1 MHKIGKLPAE
11 KLMRKRFPKIKIN
24 DKISKVIKTLL
35 KTDTSVVPVFEGR
48 KFIGEIHELDMLK
61 IVVDTKEIPEEEII
75 TLGFGLDM
83 GYFAK
88 TARDIVRRHE
98 ISISSKTKI
107 KEASFIMLKEGVK
120 SLPVM
125 KNKRLVG
132 ILTERDILKRVMKK
146 GLEK

>member
-1 MHKIGKLPAE
+1 MHKIGELPAE
-11 KLMRKRFPKIKIN
+11 KLMRKRFYKIKID
-24 DKISKVIKTLL
+24 DKIQKVVRTLL
-35 KTDTSVVPVFEGR
+35 RGDTSVVAVFHGR
-48 KFIGEIHELDMLK
+48 RFIGEIHELDLLK
-61 IVVDTKEIPEEEII
+61 LVVDPKEIPEEEII

-98 ISISSKTKI
+98 ISISPKTKI
-107 KEASFIMLKEGVK
+107 KEASFIMLREGVK

-125 KNKRLVG
+125 KNKRLLG
-132 ILTERDILKRVMKK
+132 ILTERDIMKRVMKR

>member
-1 MHKIGKLPAE
+1 MHRIGELPAE
-11 KLMRKRFPKIKIN
+11 KLMRKRFSKVKTN
-24 DKISKVIKTLL
+24 DKVSKVIKLL
-35 KTDTSVVPVFEGR
+35 INSDSSVLPVFEGR
-48 KFIGEIHELDMLK
+48 KFVGEIHELDLLK
-61 IVVDTKEIPEEEII
+61 LVVDPKDIPEEEVI

-88 TARDIVRRHE
+88 TAGDIVRRHE
-98 ISISSKTKI
+98 ISISPKTKI

-125 KNKRLVG
+125 KKKRLIG
-132 ILTERDILKRVMKK
+132 IITERDILNKVIKR